1 MYCCLLF
8 IYQVYFLFGEMY
20 IRARFTAAYKYTY
33 VCDYSGIY
41 VCIYVC
47 MVITY
52 SKGKDQPGKVADPA
66 RGQIAEQGK

>member
-20 IRARFTAAYKYTY
+20 IRAVYKYTY
-33 VCDYSGIY
+33 MCDYSGIY
-41 VCIYVC
+41 VCRYTC

-66 RGQIAEQGK
+66 RGQIAE